1 MLVNLCYISR
11 AMAVIKVPNSESDLQ
26 GHSRAL
32 TVVPFDRPHTIS
44 YYSSTATMSLSCT
57 VSEILSLFPLNLKR
71 SRDSEHIPF
80 ECLHACACVCV
91 NTSLPPCRCL
101 SWLKCRSINLPNRLL
116 LLFITVRAFPNAS
129 SNGFTYTTER
139 FTNIKSAHAAQ
150 WLSEQQRPKLLQR
163 CTKAVDLYDAKL
175 WNSSLKWSGR
185 HMLKKSHSFTCHTH
199 VYARMEWAILPLI
212 PCHTASL
219 HFGRY
224 SFSVPQRVGGWVGLG
239 SWLHTKVVCPPQDG
253 HPSQYRPTNNAVAR
267 DQTHDHLNCK
277 SDALTTRILN
287 HHKTVPHGSSSPS
300 EGWAVW
306 MVKVSESIRARCWP
320 ETHFLFLN

>member
-1 MLVNLCYISR
+1 MTVHENKKLSYRRRTVQRTMLVNLCYISR

-129 SNGFTYTTER
+129 SNGFTYTTEQ

-175 WNSSLKWSGR
+175 
-185 HMLKKSHSFTCHTH
+185 
-199 VYARMEWAILPLI
+199 
-212 PCHTASL
+212 
-219 HFGRY
+219 
-224 SFSVPQRVGGWVGLG
+224 
-239 SWLHTKVVCPPQDG
+239 
-253 HPSQYRPTNNAVAR
+253 
-267 DQTHDHLNCK
+267 
-277 SDALTTRILN
+277 
-287 HHKTVPHGSSSPS
+287 
-300 EGWAVW
+300 
-306 MVKVSESIRARCWP
+306 
-320 ETHFLFLN
+320 